1 MIKYFA
7 RHILFTMRRRP
18 NKNSW
23 KGKFVE
29 KSKDFDVLK
38 VKGLNV
44 IEAVGG
50 DEAEELVERVLQ
62 WHFDNPESAGLLVK
76 CIYDVAYITRDR
88 EATKKTA
95 WFIDK
100 YCRPEMLDFL
110 KWRVVY
116 ALSAVS
122 YKLDG
127 SAVKRVIDFAVS
139 HPVHRLLYP
148 ILNITSLAKRRSS
161 DIINT
166 AIDLAIKFEGI
177 EEKILDAVVEKA
189 RAGKDTD
196 SLKRFMDLFNQK
208 PVYKVKAKYHGH
220 GLEYVMKKICQK
232 ASKTESRFAVNM
244 RARKYSLFSF
254 IYKLFLNRLGDMTYD
269 DLMRYANQI
278 QGGI

>member
-1 MIKYFA
+1 
-7 RHILFTMRRRP
+7 MRRKP
-18 NKNSW
+18 NKDL
-23 KGKFVE
+23 GEEKFV
-29 KSKDFDVLK
+29 KKTSDPNMLD
-38 VKGLNV
+38 VKGLKV
-44 IEAVGG
+44 IEIVGG
-50 DEAEELVERVLQ
+50 DEVDDITREIVHT
-62 WHFDNPESAGLLVK
+62 HFDNPEGAGLLVK
-76 CIYDVAYITRDR
+76 CIYDVAYMTRDR

-110 KWRVVY
+110 QWRVVY

-148 ILNITSLAKRRSS
+148 MLNITSLAKKGSS

-166 AIDLAIKFEGI
+166 AIDLAVKFEGI

-189 RAGKDTD
+189 KAGKDTD
-196 SLKRFMDLFNQK
+196 SLKRFMELFNQK

-232 ASKTESRFAVNM
+232 ASKTESRFAVSM

-254 IYKLFLNRLGDMTYD
+254 IYKLLLNRSGDMTYD
-269 DLMRYANQI
+269 DVMRYANQI
-278 QGGI
+278 QGGM